1 MYSNNVKHQRAKRY
15 QQLRKEI
22 NELEIARNGY
32 FTDSHY
38 KELQDEY
45 YSICMFADH
54 YCRMCGHETWRKRYS
69 SKSYRTNC
77 RTIIRT
83 YLFSWKE
90 DLILPEWNKYKKN
103 F

>member
-22 NELEIARNGY
+22 NKSEIARNGY
-32 FTDSHY
+32 FTDGNY
-38 KELQDEY
+38 QKLREEY
-45 YSICMFADH
+45 YSICMYADH
-54 YCRMCGHETWRKRYS
+54 HCHTCEYETWRKRYS

-77 RTIIRT
+77 KTMIRT
-83 YLFSWKE
+83 FLMSGKE
-90 DLILPEWNKYKKN
+90 DLILPEWNKYKKS